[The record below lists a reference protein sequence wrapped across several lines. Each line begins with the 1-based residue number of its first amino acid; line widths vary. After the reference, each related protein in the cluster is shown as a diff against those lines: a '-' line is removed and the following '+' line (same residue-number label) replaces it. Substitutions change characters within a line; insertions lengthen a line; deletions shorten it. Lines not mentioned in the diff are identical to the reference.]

1 MFQTFTDFV
10 GYFMIFI
17 QIEENNYDNFRKRAY
32 TSKAEKFMVLPN
44 CWLKTS
50 QMPEKRAGASTGAW
64 EEEEEDD
71 IGGAKK

>member
-1 MFQTFTDFV
+1 
-10 GYFMIFI
+10 
-17 QIEENNYDNFRKRAY
+17 
-32 TSKAEKFMVLPN
+32 MVLPN